1 MQTKKLHTNLLF
13 WYDQHGRHDLPWRN
27 TSDVYHVYVSEV
39 MLQQT
44 QVKRVLEEYYFQFL
58 DRFPTLDALG
68 SAPLDDVFALWSG
81 LGYYRRAKNLHATAQ
96 LCAPTLPRSSKELLA
111 LPGIGRYTASAIC
124 SFGYAQNI
132 SVVDTNIAR
141 VLTRYLG
148 LEDPK
153 DKDLWS
159 AADTLLPP
167 KEVRHHNLAL
177 MDLGSLVCLPKNPL
191 CSTCP
196 LAFGCKAKEDLSP
209 YIKTT
214 PKEYISQDL
223 YFGIYRK
230 KEKLAFRKSTEGMYK
245 DMLELP
251 RIAFQE
257 SGYIGQ
263 FKHSVTK
270 YRLSI
275 SLFELEEEP
284 LDIEYVDLCEIE
296 RAPISSMTKKA
307 LRLYLRR

>member
-1 MQTKKLHTNLLF
+1 MHTKLLS

-58 DRFPTLDALG
+58 ERFPTLDTLSQA
-68 SAPLDDVFALWSG
+68 SLDDVFALWSG

-96 LCAPTLPRSSKELLA
+96 LCAPALPKTNKELLA

-124 SFGYAQNI
+124 SFGYGQKT

-148 LEDPK
+148 LLNPK
-153 DKDLWS
+153 EKELWS
-159 AADTLLPP
+159 AADSLLHP
-167 KEVRHHNLAL
+167 KQTRSHNLAL
-177 MDLGSLVCLPKNPL
+177 MDLGSLVCLPKKPL
-191 CSTCP
+191 CQSCP
-196 LAFGCKAKEDLSP
+196 LSLGCKAKENPHLYS
-209 YIKTT
+209 KTT

-230 KEKLAFRKSTEGMYK
+230 KEKLAFRKSKEGMYK

-251 RIAFQE
+251 RIEFQE
-257 SGYIGQ
+257 SGYIGE

-270 YRLSI
+270 YRLRI
-275 SLFELEEEP
+275 FLYELQEEP
-284 LDIEYVDLCEIE
+284 LDVEYMALQELK
-296 RAPISSMTKKA
+296 RAPVSSMTKKA
-307 LRLYLRR
+307 LALYLKRQSQ

>member
-1 MQTKKLHTNLLF
+1 MHTKLLS
-13 WYDQHGRHDLPWRN
+13 WYEKHGRHDLPWRN

-58 DRFPTLDALG
+58 ERFPTLETLA
-68 SAPLDDVFALWSG
+68 SAPLDDVFSLWSG
-81 LGYYRRAKNLHATAQ
+81 LGYYRRARNLHATAQ
-96 LCAPTLPRSSKELLA
+96 LCAPALPTTSKELLA

-124 SFGYAQNI
+124 SFGYNQKI

-148 LEDPK
+148 LRDPK
-153 DKDLWS
+153 EKELWS
-159 AADTLLPP
+159 AADSLLHP
-167 KEVRHHNLAL
+167 KEVRSHNLAL

-191 CSTCP
+191 CDMCP
-196 LAFGCKAKEDLSP
+196 LLFGCKAKENLHLFT
-209 YIKTT
+209 KTT
-214 PKEYISQDL
+214 SKEYIDQDL

-230 KEKLAFRKSTEGMYK
+230 KEKLAFRKSREGMYK

-251 RIAFQE
+251 RIEFQE
-257 SGYIGQ
+257 SGYIGT

-275 SLFELEEEP
+275 SLYELEEEP
-284 LDIEYVDLCEIE
+284 LDVEYISLYEIE

-307 LRLYLRR
+307 LTLYLKR